1 MHLKI
6 HEDGNQTRLIGLS
19 VSNFSQKQ
27 EYEGL
32 PFHSLS
38 ILAHHCNFT
47 MLPLFLDSAIK
58 SSLWRDCPTSGN
70 QHLLIAK
77 QEHRRDRVRKL
88 LRGEEAGA
96 GSSCDDGEDSCCDIT
111 TP

>member
-6 HEDGNQTRLIGLS
+6 YEDGNKTRLIGLS

-38 ILAHHCNFT
+38 ILAYNCNFT

-58 SSLWRDCPTSGN
+58 SSLWRDAQLQETKRDSLLSHQPTHPN
-70 QHLLIAK
+70 
-77 QEHRRDRVRKL
+77 RKA
-88 LRGEEAGA
+88 R
-96 GSSCDDGEDSCCDIT
+96 
-111 TP
+111 TPPR